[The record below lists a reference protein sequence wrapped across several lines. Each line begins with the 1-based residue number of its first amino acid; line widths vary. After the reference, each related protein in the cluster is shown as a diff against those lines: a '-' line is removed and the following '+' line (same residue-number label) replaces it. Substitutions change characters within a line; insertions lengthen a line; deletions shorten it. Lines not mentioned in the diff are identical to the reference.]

1 MVVDIFCKKYVW
13 FQESYLLHE
22 NEGNSM
28 FPSNWLLLKSNV
40 LSWGS
45 EWHNSLGRVPFKS
58 DGLSLY
64 QKKKDFI
71 IQSKSDGLN
80 SK

>member
-1 MVVDIFCKKYVW
+1 
-13 FQESYLLHE
+13 
-22 NEGNSM
+22 M